1 MFDDMKK
8 IVGLLMLVAGVFAA
22 TVKADAQ
29 TLKLGI
35 EGISFEPDTVVKE
48 TVHYHSAVS
57 VKKKEK
63 STAIYIGNYKSSSIR
78 LFEYGWNMVERDNP
92 GDFFELNN
100 WKSQQVTINPFNM
113 SITNAGRNVGLS
125 MALGLRFNNYRF
137 MDPVT
142 MEKVGGVVTPV
153 PILKDIKKSKFTTA
167 ALHIPAEFTIGKP
180 SRFAVS
186 VGGFADIV
194 CRSHTKIKYVGGN
207 KDKVWNFPVNFIQYG
222 FSARVSCKY
231 VSLYCNW
238 YPQGL
243 FKSGKGPKM
252 EVWSIGIGF

>member
-1 MFDDMKK
+1 MKR
-8 IVGLLMLVAGVFAA
+8 IFGLLLLVAGTFAA

-29 TLKLGI
+29 VLKLGVD
-35 EGISFEPDTVVKE
+35 GISFKPDTVVKE

-63 STAIYIGNYKSSSIR
+63 STALYIGNSKSSSIR
-78 LFEYGWNMVERDNP
+78 LFEYGWNMVDREIS

-100 WKSQQVTINPFNM
+100 WKSQQVTINPFNV
-113 SITNAGRNVGLS
+113 SVTNAKRNVGLS

-137 MDPVT
+137 LESVT
-142 MEKVGGVVTPV
+142 MEKVGGMVNPV
-153 PILKDIKKSKFTTA
+153 PILEDIKKSKFTTA
-167 ALHIPAEFTIGKP
+167 AIHMPAEFTIGKP

-194 CRSHTKIKYVGGN
+194 YRSHTKIKYVGGH
-207 KDKVWNFPVNFIQYG
+207 KDKEWNFPVNFIQYG

-231 VSLYCNW
+231 VSVYCNW
-238 YPQGL
+238 YPAGL
-243 FKSGKGPKM
+243 FKDGKGPKM
-252 EVWSIGIGF
+252 EMWSIGIGF